1 MFSHALVA
9 YQKAIMQFGTKTS
22 ETFQATSKI
31 LSNEPQYN
39 FCVLKDLT
47 QVPKQSE
54 ESVKKDDETVD
65 TDQMLFFQDEYKD
78 ESQIEEKPEKESE
91 ELKEEDDLLISTKVL
106 IDELSSNDLNQSDDL
121 LELNTTDDFGEFVS
135 AQPFMPSQLLL
146 SDLSS
151 FNLIEE
157 TNVPLV
163 PCMTGNSDSNEVK
176 SKNSILELFNKNPM
190 KQFDSG
196 LLSSSSTSKTSPN
209 QNKQKI
215 NQKDMSS
222 WFQLFSELDPLANP
236 DVIHKIEGGSNN
248 SHAA

>member
-22 ETFQATSKI
+22 ETFQATSKT

-39 FCVLKDLT
+39 FTVLKDLT

-54 ESVKKDDETVD
+54 ESVKDEEAVD
-65 TDQMLFFQDEYKD
+65 SDQMLFFQDEYKD
-78 ESQIEEKPEKESE
+78 ESEIEKQEPEST
-91 ELKEEDDLLISTKVL
+91 DLLISTQDL
-106 IDELSSNDLNQSDDL
+106 INELSTEGSSSNDL
-121 LELNTTDDFGEFVS
+121 LELNATSHDFGDFVS

-163 PCMTGNSDSNEVK
+163 PSPLKENSNSNELK
-176 SKNSILELFNKNPM
+176 SKNSILDLFNKIPI
-190 KQFDSG
+190 KPFDSVQ
-196 LLSSSSTSKTSPN
+196 STSVNKTSPK

-236 DVIHKIEGGSNN
+236 DAINKIEGGSNN

>member
-22 ETFQATSKI
+22 ETFQATSKT

-39 FCVLKDLT
+39 FTVLKDLT

-54 ESVKKDDETVD
+54 ESVKDEEAVD
-65 TDQMLFFQDEYKD
+65 SDQMLFFQDEYKD
-78 ESQIEEKPEKESE
+78 ESEIEKQEAEST
-91 ELKEEDDLLISTKVL
+91 DLLISTQDL
-106 IDELSSNDLNQSDDL
+106 IDELSNEGNSSNDL
-121 LELNTTDDFGEFVS
+121 LELNATSHDFGDFVS

-163 PCMTGNSDSNEVK
+163 PSPLKENSNSNELK
-176 SKNSILELFNKNPM
+176 SKNSILDLFNKIPI
-190 KQFDSG
+190 KQFDSVQ
-196 LLSSSSTSKTSPN
+196 STSVNKTSPK

-236 DVIHKIEGGSNN
+236 DAINKIEGGSNN

>member
-22 ETFQATSKI
+22 EVFEATSKT

-47 QVPKQSE
+47 QVPKQIE
-54 ESVKKDDETVD
+54 EFEKKDETVD
-65 TDQMLFFQDEYKD
+65 SDQMLFFQDEYKD
-78 ESQIEEKPEKESE
+78 ESAIEEPKPESTEES
-91 ELKEEDDLLISTKVL
+91 KDDGLLISTQDL
-106 IDELSSNDLNQSDDL
+106 MEELSTEGNDLLGLSTGN
-121 LELNTTDDFGEFVS
+121 DFGEFVS

-151 FNLIEE
+151 FDLKEE
-157 TNVPLV
+157 TTIPLV
-163 PCMTGNSDSNEVK
+163 PSNSNEIK
-176 SKNSILELFNKNPM
+176 SKNSILELFNKIPI
-190 KQFDSG
+190 KQFDSAQ
-196 LLSSSSTSKTSPN
+196 SSASKTSPN
-209 QNKQKI
+209 RNKQKI
-215 NQKDMSS
+215 SQKDMSS

-236 DVIHKIEGGSNN
+236 DAINKIEGASNN

>member
-22 ETFQATSKI
+22 ETFQATSKT

-47 QVPKQSE
+47 QVPNKQSE
-54 ESVKKDDETVD
+54 ELGKDDEAVD
-65 TDQMLFFQDEYKD
+65 SDQMLFFQDEYKD
-78 ESQIEEKPEKESE
+78 ESEIEKPEPESTTE
-91 ELKEEDDLLISTKVL
+91 ESNNDLLISTQDL
-106 IDELSSNDLNQSDDL
+106 IDELEGNSSNDL
-121 LELNTTDDFGEFVS
+121 LELNATSHDFGDFVS

-163 PCMTGNSDSNEVK
+163 PSPLKRNSDSNELK
-176 SKNSILELFNKNPM
+176 SKNSILELFNKIPI
-190 KQFDSG
+190 KQFDSVQ
-196 LLSSSSTSKTSPN
+196 SSSMKTSPN

-236 DVIHKIEGGSNN
+236 DAINKIEGGSNN

>member
-22 ETFQATSKI
+22 ETFQATSKT

-39 FCVLKDLT
+39 FSVLKELT

-54 ESVKKDDETVD
+54 ELEKTDETVD
-65 TDQMLFFQDEYKD
+65 SDQMLFFQDEYKD
-78 ESQIEEKPEKESE
+78 ENEIEKPETESN
-91 ELKEEDDLLISTKVL
+91 DLLISTQEL
-106 IDELSSNDLNQSDDL
+106 IEELSTEGATSNDLV
-121 LELNTTDDFGEFVS
+121 ELNSTSNDFGDFVS
-135 AQPFMPSQLLL
+135 AQSFMPSQLLL

-151 FNLIEE
+151 FNLIQE
-157 TNVPLV
+157 TNVPLI
-163 PCMTGNSDSNEVK
+163 PSPLKGNSDSNEIK
-176 SKNSILELFNKNPM
+176 SKNSILELFNKIPI
-190 KQFDSG
+190 KQVQ
-196 LLSSSSTSKTSPN
+196 STSVNKTSPN
-209 QNKQKI
+209 QNKQKL

-236 DVIHKIEGGSNN
+236 DAINKIEGGSNN

>member
-22 ETFQATSKI
+22 ETFQATSKT

-39 FCVLKDLT
+39 FTVLKDLT

-54 ESVKKDDETVD
+54 ELAKDEEAVD
-65 TDQMLFFQDEYKD
+65 SDQMLFFQDEYKD
-78 ESQIEEKPEKESE
+78 ESEIEKQEPEST
-91 ELKEEDDLLISTKVL
+91 DLLISTQDL
-106 IDELSSNDLNQSDDL
+106 INELSTEGNSSNDL
-121 LELNTTDDFGEFVS
+121 LELNATSHDFGDFVS

-151 FNLIEE
+151 LNLIEE

-163 PCMTGNSDSNEVK
+163 PSPLKENSNSNELK
-176 SKNSILELFNKNPM
+176 SKNSILDLFNKIPI
-190 KQFDSG
+190 KPFDSVQ
-196 LLSSSSTSKTSPN
+196 STSVNKTSPK

-236 DVIHKIEGGSNN
+236 DAINKIEGGSNN